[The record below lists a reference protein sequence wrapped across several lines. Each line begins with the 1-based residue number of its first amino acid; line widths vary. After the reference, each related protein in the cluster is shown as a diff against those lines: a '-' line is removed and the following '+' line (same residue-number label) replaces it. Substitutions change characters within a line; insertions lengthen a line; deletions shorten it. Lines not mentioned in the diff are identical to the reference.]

1 MQNKGRQYVIGTV
14 KLVNGVTLAV
24 IILLDTNEVY
34 NLITGE
40 YVDHDR
46 LMYNEVTP
54 IDGVVATITG
64 YPMTRIGTEKYQIS
78 TSSIS

>member
-14 KLVNGVTLAV
+14 KLLNGVTLAV
-24 IILLDTNEVY
+24 IILLDTHEVF

-40 YVDHDR
+40 SIDLER
-46 LMYNEVTP
+46 LMYDEVTP

-78 TSSIS
+78 TSSIN